1 MISQRRI
8 RIAALVILANAAV
21 ALQFLPSA
29 QACVDE
35 CEKPKFLCMALN
47 TCMQMPL
54 QQKQDFCQL
63 HSFGSCYAKCAFDCV
78 ASAPKG
84 PCKGAAAIQC
94 NYKSSLPAPCPAPA
108 CAVPVNFRQ
117 TGSGVDIG
125 GGILRFEYDWDSNTG
140 NAGDLTSCV
149 VGEFVDYPGS
159 VDPYLPASPPFP
171 TTGFQ
176 EPTIVNVPGTDG
188 GFFDFHS
195 TNGAF
200 VQPYAAS
207 SFTAVQNYRYTCSC
221 INGGFP
227 VNVMG
232 PLNIVR
238 SVSQNTNGSWKFTVT
253 KPTNGQASI
262 NPLP

>member
-35 CEKPKFLCMALN
+35 CEKPKFLCMPLN
-47 TCMQMPL
+47 TCLQMPL
-54 QQKQDFCQL
+54 QQKQDLCQL
-63 HSFGSCYAKCAFDCV
+63 NSFGSCYAKCAFDCV

-84 PCKGAAAIQC
+84 PCKGAPAIQC
-94 NYKSSLPAPCPAPA
+94 NYKSSLPLPCPV

-117 TGSGVDIG
+117 VGSGVDIG
-125 GGILRFEYDWDSNTG
+125 GGTLRFQYTWDSSTG
-140 NAGDLTSCV
+140 NKAQLSSCV
-149 VGEFVDYPGS
+149 VGEFVDYPGT
-159 VDPYLPASPPFP
+159 VDPYLPPSPPFP
-171 TTGFQ
+171 TTGFD
-176 EPTIVNVPGTDG
+176 EPTEAYVPGTDPS
-188 GFFDFHS
+188 FLDFHS

-200 VQPYAAS
+200 VKPYVAS
-207 SFTAVQNYRYTCSC
+207 SFTAVQNYRYICSC
-221 INGGFP
+221 ANNGSP

-232 PLNIVR
+232 PLSIVR
-238 SVSQNTNGSWKFTVT
+238 SVSQNTDGSWKFTVT